1 MYDIYTHINKIQ
13 ETANSCL
20 QGRTPNGHRKSIAGT
35 SLVVQWLRLQASTAG
50 GTGSIPGQGTK
61 ITHAAGCDQKK
72 KERVAEMFRCV
83 LLKYFKYCT
92 M

>member
-20 QGRTPNGHRKSIAGT
+20 QARTPNGHRKSIAGT

-50 GTGSIPGQGTK
+50 AQVPSLVGVLRPPMLQGVTRKKAKGSRDVSLCNFK
-61 ITHAAGCDQKK
+61 I
-72 KERVAEMFRCV
+72 F
-83 LLKYFKYCT
+83 
-92 M
+92 